1 MNMKEVI
8 ENLSDAKLAVI
19 DLRDYANH
27 DEYPKYAEVYEAILE
42 AEKIARQNFGEEVS

>member
-8 ENLSDAKLAVI
+8 ENLSDAKEDVLG
-19 DLRDYANH
+19 LRDEANH

-42 AEKIARQNFGEEVS
+42 AEKIAKKNFEEEVA